1 MRRGLLLFILPVV
14 ATCASCYKPPSDNA
28 FVGSTKEQIIAKLGN
43 PTTQFNGHYGLP
55 GLGWANQHPNCV
67 TLLFEK
73 PGGTLYVTIEP
84 KNGEWIGLRSQ
95 WLPEGG
101 AF

>member
-1 MRRGLLLFILPVV
+1 MRLGLVLFVLSVVV
-14 ATCASCYKPPSDNA
+14 ASASCYRPPPDNA
-28 FVGSTKEQIIAKLGN
+28 FVGSTKQQIIAKLGN
-43 PTTQFNGHYGLP
+43 PTKQFNGHYGLP
-55 GLGWANQHPNCV
+55 NPAWTSQHPNCV
-67 TLLFEK
+67 TLIFKK

-84 KNGEWIGLRSQ
+84 KNGGWIGLSSQ